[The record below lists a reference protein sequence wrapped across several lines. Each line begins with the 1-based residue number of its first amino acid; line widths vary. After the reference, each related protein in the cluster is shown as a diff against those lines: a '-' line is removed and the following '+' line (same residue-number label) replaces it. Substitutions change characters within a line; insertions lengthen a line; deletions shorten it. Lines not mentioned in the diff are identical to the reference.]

1 LSGCV
6 KDRRYNVHVDPS
18 LLGLTLFVQS
28 KAERSNRATIL
39 RRWREASFIVL
50 VGSSLVIGM
59 SGNWGK
65 TVDPHESTTPARGDC
80 LFVPASSSGLLA
92 TDQIIG
98 VEFSTRSTCS
108 ALPVTQ
114 K

>member
-1 LSGCV
+1 M
-6 KDRRYNVHVDPS
+6 HVDPS
-18 LLGLTLFVQS
+18 LLGLALFVQTES
-28 KAERSNRATIL
+28 KQSVRATIL
-39 RRWREASFIVL
+39 RHWREAIFVVL

-65 TVDPHESTTPARGDC
+65 SVDPHESTTPARGDC
-80 LFVPASSSGLLA
+80 LFVTTTASSSGLLT

-98 VEFSTRSTCS
+98 AEFSTRSTCS
-108 ALPVTQ
+108 ALLPVTQ